1 MWLSSHSCN
10 YVSSIGCCQYGTW
23 ATCTHQFHSCL
34 QFLSHTDAAAAV
46 ETHYCPGVV
55 KYRYR
60 YQYQYHTVTGLAACR
75 SVRRVCISL
84 SFGHNWALLCTAV
97 CSTHNVT
104 VALLAVCYCLTAT
117 FKQQTSCLRT
127 NVAWNH
133 SNYLTRRPSA
143 RIFLCILRLS
153 SGFLNFKAWY
163 QRCVPKHSTWLVN
176 AHMKGN
182 YFLVLNVVHILMMVM
197 LK

>member
-1 MWLSSHSCN
+1 MWCRCHWVSESISRTLGWVNPSSCIKPCEWLSSHSCN
-10 YVSSIGCCQYGTW
+10 YVSSIGCCQYG
-23 ATCTHQFHSCL
+23 TCTHQFHSCL

-117 FKQQTSCLRT
+117 FKQQTSCIRT
-127 NVAWNH
+127 NVAWKYTICLLKSEFRH
-133 SNYLTRRPSA
+133 EIFPALYDYLWA
-143 RIFLCILRLS
+143 L
-153 SGFLNFKAWY
+153 
-163 QRCVPKHSTWLVN
+163 
-176 AHMKGN
+176 
-182 YFLVLNVVHILMMVM
+182 
-197 LK
+197 